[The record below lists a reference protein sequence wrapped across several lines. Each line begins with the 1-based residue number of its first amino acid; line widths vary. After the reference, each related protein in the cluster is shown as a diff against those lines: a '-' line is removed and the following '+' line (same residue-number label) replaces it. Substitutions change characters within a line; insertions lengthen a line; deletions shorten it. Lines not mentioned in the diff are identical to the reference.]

1 MATTKKITELDALTT
16 PANTDL
22 LYIVDDP
29 AGTPL
34 SKKVTVENLF
44 NSGVSANVTIG
55 GSFNATNYAVAN
67 VVVSNYSGTPSSNT
81 DVPSGFEDFVGAM
94 WTDGT
99 NLYVVT
105 ANNEVKKATL
115 SSIT

>member
-1 MATTKKITELDALTT
+1 MATTKKVTELDPLSTA
-16 PANTDL
+16 ANTDM

-34 SKKVTVENLF
+34 SKNITVKALF
-44 NSGVSANVTIG
+44 ESNVTSNVAIV
-55 GSFNATNYAVAN
+55 GSLNAVNYAVAN

-81 DVPSGFEDFVGAM
+81 DVPSGFEDHIGAM

-105 ANNEVKKATL
+105 ANNEVKKAAL